1 MTYAHV
7 LNEIAPARQWRAITP
22 SDTVTID
29 FNMKAIYCVTDG
41 TVSLEDDQG
50 HILPFTMTAG
60 TWLAVMPVRV
70 RATGTTGS
78 YYAFS

>member
-22 SDTVTID
+22 SDTEVIG

-41 TVSLEDDQG
+41 TVYLEDNEG

-60 TWLAVMPVRV
+60 THLAVIPYRV
-70 RATGTTGS
+70 RSTSTTGT
-78 YYAFS
+78 YYALT